1 MSQEMKRKAYPS
13 DLSEAQWERLSPLL
27 PQPGPEDRPLEHSR
41 REIINAIFYVLR
53 TGCAWRQLPHDL
65 PPWQTV
71 SWYLRRWQ
79 KDGTW
84 ERVSSTLRQQVRVQ
98 MGREAEPSAV
108 IIDSQ
113 SIKSSPVR
121 GTDRGYD
128 AYKKIRGRKRHLVV
142 DTQGFLLA
150 VKVTAANLS
159 DRYPAQPLL
168 QRVASLLPRV
178 GHLWADHAYAGP
190 LEDWVRQQL
199 GWSMQIVASPAQPKR
214 TLVFHWVDGFPVHEW
229 ATTLLPA
236 AHRWVV
242 ERSFAWLI
250 RFRRLARD
258 YEGLPVVS
266 EVLIHLAFVRLW
278 LSRLAPKS

>member
-1 MSQEMKRKAYPS
+1 MSHEMKRKAYPS
-13 DLSEAQWERLSPLL
+13 DLSEAQWEILAPLL

-71 SWYLRRWQ
+71 YWYLRRWQ

-128 AYKKIRGRKRHLVV
+128 AYKKIRGRKRHIVV

-150 VKVTAANLS
+150 VKVTAASLS
-159 DRYPAQPLL
+159 DRAPAEPLL
-168 QRVASLLPRV
+168 QKVASLLPRV
-178 GHLWADHAYAGP
+178 RHLWADHAYAGP

-199 GWSMQIVASPAQPKR
+199 GWSMQIVASPAPPKR
-214 TLVFHWVDGFPVHEW
+214 TLAFRWVDGLPVHEW
-229 ATTLLPA
+229 VTTLVPA

-266 EVLIHLAFVRLW
+266 EVLIGLAFVRLM
-278 LSRLAPKS
+278 LSRLAPKA

>member
-13 DLSEAQWERLSPLL
+13 DLSEAQWEKLAPLL
-27 PQPGPEDRPLEHSR
+27 PQPSPEDRPLEHSR

-71 SWYLRRWQ
+71 YWYLRRWQ

-98 MGREAEPSAV
+98 MGREAQPSAV

-159 DRYPAQPLL
+159 DRYPAEPLL

-178 GHLWADHAYAGP
+178 RHVWADHAYAGP
-190 LEDWVRQQL
+190 LEDWVCQQL
-199 GWSMQIVASPAQPKR
+199 GWSMQIVASPAHPKR
-214 TLVFHWVDGFPVHEW
+214 TLAFRWVDGLPVHEW
-229 ATTLLPA
+229 VTTLVPA

-250 RFRRLARD
+250 CFRRLARD

-266 EVLIHLAFVRLW
+266 EVLIHLAFVRLM
-278 LSRLAPKS
+278 LSRLAPKA

>member
-1 MSQEMKRKAYPS
+1 MSQAMNRKAYPS
-13 DLSEAQWERLSPLL
+13 DLSDAQWELLAPLL

-71 SWYLRRWQ
+71 YWYLRRWQ

-84 ERVSSTLRQQVRVQ
+84 MRLTATLRQQVRQQ
-98 MGREAEPSAV
+98 MGREADPSAA

-121 GTDRGYD
+121 GKDRGYD

-150 VKVTAANLS
+150 VKVTAANIT
-159 DRYPAQPLL
+159 DRLPAAFLL
-168 QRVASLLPRV
+168 QTVACELPRV
-178 GHLWADHAYAGP
+178 RHLWADHGYAGP
-190 LEDWVRQQL
+190 FEDWVRQQL
-199 GWSMQIVASPAQPKR
+199 GWSMQIVASPARPKG

-229 ATTLLPA
+229 VTTFLPVA
-236 AHRWVV
+236 RRWVV
-242 ERSFAWLI
+242 ERSFGWLI

-258 YEGLPVVS
+258 YEGLACIS
-266 EVLIHLAFVRLW
+266 EALIHLAFVRLL
-278 LSRLAPKS
+278 LSRLAPSP

>member
-13 DLSEAQWERLSPLL
+13 DLSEAQWEKLAPLL

-71 SWYLRRWQ
+71 YWYLRRWQ

-98 MGREAEPSAV
+98 MGREAQPSAV

-159 DRYPAQPLL
+159 DRYRAEPLL

-178 GHLWADHAYAGP
+178 RHLWADHAYAGP
-190 LEDWVRQQL
+190 LEDARVSAARLEHADRGQPCPPQADL
-199 GWSMQIVASPAQPKR
+199 GVP
-214 TLVFHWVDGFPVHEW
+214 LG
-229 ATTLLPA
+229 
-236 AHRWVV
+236 RW
-242 ERSFAWLI
+242 
-250 RFRRLARD
+250 LAR
-258 YEGLPVVS
+258 
-266 EVLIHLAFVRLW
+266 A
-278 LSRLAPKS
+278 